1 MATAAEHRAQ
11 YPIEL
16 VWEDPSQG
24 VYARPSMYDEVLE
37 QIQAKPGTWARIRVM
52 STTGA
57 YGTRKRLAEQLKD
70 DELWEVRVGLVENPD
85 ERAIFV
91 RYRTA
96 EQLSESA
103 GAD

>member
-1 MATAAEHRAQ
+1 MATAAEHRTQ

-16 VWEDPSQG
+16 VWEEPSQG
-24 VYARPSMYDEVLE
+24 VYARASMYDEVLE
-37 QIQAKPGTWARIRVM
+37 QVKLHPGTWARIRVM

-70 DELWEVRVGLVENPD
+70 DEAWQVKVGLVENQE
-85 ERAIFV
+85 ERAIYV

-96 EQLSESA
+96 DQLSESA
-103 GAD
+103 GGD